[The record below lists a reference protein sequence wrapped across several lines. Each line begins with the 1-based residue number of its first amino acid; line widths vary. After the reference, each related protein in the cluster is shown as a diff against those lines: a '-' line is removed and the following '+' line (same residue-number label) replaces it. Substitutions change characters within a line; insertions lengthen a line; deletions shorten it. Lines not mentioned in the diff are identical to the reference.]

1 MERKLYRSDVN
12 KVIAGV
18 CGGLGEY
25 FNIDPVIVRLAF
37 VIVVFA
43 GGAGILGYALA
54 WIIIPRR
61 PYESDLSSSSQS
73 GNTGT
78 TGSDIHTNMFSSSSS
93 MTRYLPGLLLVIVG
107 AVLLIRQTVFWFSW
121 TEFLP
126 VALIVIGAIVI
137 FRSVQG
143 RQSTSG

>member
-61 PYESDLSSSSQS
+61 PYEANIDSPSRS
-73 GNTGT
+73 GSTGT
-78 TGSDIHTNMFSSSSS
+78 TGDSHTAAMFSSSSS
-93 MTRYLPGLLLVIVG
+93 LTRYLPGLLLVIVG

-137 FRSVQG
+137 IRSVQG
-143 RQSTSG
+143 SQSISG

>member
-25 FNIDPVIVRLAF
+25 FNIDPVLVRLAF
-37 VIVVFA
+37 VIIVFA
-43 GGAGILGYALA
+43 GGAGILGYVLA

-61 PYESDLSSSSQS
+61 PYESNIDSSSQS
-73 GNTGT
+73 GSTGT
-78 TGSDIHTNMFSSSSS
+78 TGGDSHTAVFSSSSS
-93 MTRYLPGLLLVIVG
+93 MMRYLPGLLLVIVG

-137 FRSVQG
+137 IRSVQG
-143 RQSTSG
+143 SQSTSG